1 MLLQDSDGAEGTLS
15 AKDRYHGSL
24 AHNHDESSPPPQQ
37 PPHSPLR
44 MIKLF
49 QQFIPR
55 RKLLLIASEGIL
67 LMLVVFLGTSLPFL
81 ATQHVS
87 EANPHEI
94 LKGLLSAFTVAVL
107 CQVSLS
113 YNDLYDWRVSQNRL
127 DLPNRLLHA
136 AGFAFIALAVIVF
149 IFPQLFQFPGMPD
162 LSGQTWKLVLILVLA
177 FAAIY
182 YWRMGFHWFFY
193 KWGFGEKIVILG
205 SGPHARNLHRE
216 IERHPEVGFEVV
228 GYMGP
233 QSPEFQAPWLGEAEH
248 LRSRSIEY
256 SVARVIVA
264 LEDRRGKIPVDAL
277 LACRLA
283 GIKVEEHTSL
293 LERLHAKM
301 DLASIRPSY
310 LIFTDGFAKSR
321 LTLAIKRALDVIGA
335 LVGLSLTSPLM
346 ILTAILV
353 KLDSKGPI
361 FLHQKRVGLDGI
373 DFTLYKFRSMR
384 SDAESQTGPVWAN
397 KADDRITRVGRII
410 RASRIDEIPQMWNIL
425 KGQMSFVGPRPERP
439 FFVEQLRKEIP
450 FYAERLTVRP
460 GLTGWAQIKYPYGA
474 SIEDSKEKLAYD
486 LYYIKNISLLFD
498 ISILLRTV
506 RVILFRQGAR

>member
-1 MLLQDSDGAEGTLS
+1 
-15 AKDRYHGSL
+15 
-24 AHNHDESSPPPQQ
+24 
-37 PPHSPLR
+37 
-44 MIKLF
+44 MIRLF

-81 ATQHVS
+81 ATHHLSDASWPQ
-87 EANPHEI
+87 I

-136 AGFAFIALAVIVF
+136 SGFAFIALAVIVF
-149 IFPQLFQFPGMPD
+149 LFPQLFQFPGMPD

-205 SGPHARNLHRE
+205 SGPHAQHLYSE
-216 IERHPEVGFEVV
+216 LQRHPEVGFEVV

-233 QSPEFQAPWLGEAEH
+233 RSEDFAAPWLGESGDLRGRSHEH
-248 LRSRSIEY
+248 T
-256 SVARVIVA
+256 VARVIVA
-264 LEDRRGKIPVDAL
+264 LEDRRGKIPVDDL

-283 GIKVEEHTSL
+283 GIKVEEHTSV

-321 LTLAIKRALDVIGA
+321 LTLAIKRTADVLGGV
-335 LVGLSLTSPLM
+335 VGLAVTSPVM
-346 ILTAILV
+346 VLTAIAI

-373 DFTLYKFRSMR
+373 PFTLYKFRSMR

-397 KADDRITRVGRII
+397 KADDRITRVGRFI
-410 RASRIDEIPQMWNIL
+410 RTTRIDEIPQMWNIL
-425 KGQMSFVGPRPERP
+425 RGEMSFVGPRPERP

-450 FYAERLTVRP
+450 FYAERLSVRP

-498 ISILLRTV
+498 LSILLRTV